1 MHKTGLLLLLVLSA
15 SGCVTVNQGN
25 PGQVSNIRTGG
36 FNDQVQE
43 YGYIQDM
50 RRVTVQK
57 QGQASAAGAVVGGIT
72 GAAIGNQIGKGNGK
86 KLSTVAGA
94 VAGAAVGNAIAEQN
108 ARVNV
113 PGVEIVVRL
122 RNNDLVTITQE
133 LANDNFYIGQAV
145 KVVYRQNIAFVA
157 PI

>member
-1 MHKTGLLLLLVLSA
+1 MLKASLLFLLVLSV
-15 SGCVTVNQGN
+15 SGCITVNQN
-25 PGQVSNIRTGG
+25 PGQVSNIRSGG

-57 QGQASAAGAVVGGIT
+57 QGQAGATGAVVGGIT

-94 VAGAAVGNAIAEQN
+94 LAGAAVGNAIAEQN

-133 LANDNFYIGQAV
+133 LANDNFVIGQPV
-145 KVVYRQNIAFVA
+145 KVVYRQNIAYVS